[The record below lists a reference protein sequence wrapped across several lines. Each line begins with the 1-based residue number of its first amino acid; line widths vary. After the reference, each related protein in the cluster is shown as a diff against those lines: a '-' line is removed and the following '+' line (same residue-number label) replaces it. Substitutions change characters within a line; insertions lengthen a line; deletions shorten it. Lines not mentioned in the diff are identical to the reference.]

1 MSSVWADRNQFCGHA
16 VVFADVYQVLSE
28 THRLAFAIMVGNN
41 AQSLF
46 SRLLFVFFVILLKTI
61 LLFFGQHYYIEYVA

>member
-16 VVFADVYQVLSE
+16 VVFADVYQALSE

-41 AQSLF
+41 AQSL
-46 SRLLFVFFVILLKTI
+46 SRLLFVFFVILIKTI